1 MASDLGPVFF
11 GILAVLVL
19 FFFFVYLLL
28 RRTLLSFR
36 EGQDR
41 TK

>member
-1 MASDLGPVFF
+1 MADPGPAFF
-11 GILAVLVL
+11 GILALLLL

-28 RRTLLSFR
+28 RRTVLSFR

>member
-1 MASDLGPVFF
+1 MAADPGPAFF
-11 GILAVLVL
+11 GILALLLL

-41 TK
+41 AK